1 MKFSIDPKIFTQ
13 YPNLKLGVVTAK
25 NINNAKRVST
35 IESLLRG
42 ASMQRKRE
50 FEKKPLEEDPR
61 ILKWHEAYSKFG
73 AKPSSYKC
81 SIEALIQRI
90 LEDKLIPHVNSLVD
104 LYNYFSLKHVIPVG
118 AEDIDKFFGDIALTT
133 ASGIESFRP
142 IGTVEIKNPKP
153 GEVIYKDRGGVI
165 CRRWNYRE
173 CERTKITDQTQNAMV
188 VMEDLNDIPIDKFEA
203 MLYELQDLIEKYIGG
218 DVAVYILNEGSNELD
233 LEIEGLKKADD
244 SKLSEKEKAYF
255 LAQKENMKKEKKT
268 TQVSARSTKKS
279 ARADTTPQG
288 GGSVPEPAAPKS
300 FSPDHLLFDDP
311 LSYKEKLKAVLK
323 EVISVKFPEEAETL
337 NVEYPKEDSH
347 GDYATSIA
355 LKIASKVKANPREVA
370 EELVKAIKKPD
381 FIEKMEIAGPGFINF
396 YLSDEA
402 LEENIKDILKKGDEY
417 GESKVGKKKTVI
429 VEYSQP
435 NIAKPLGVHHLLST
449 IIGQSLYEI
458 YKNRGFTT
466 ISINHIGDWGT
477 QFGKLIYAYKKWGD
491 KEAVEKDPIPELLK
505 LYVKYH
511 DEAERD
517 ETLDQKGRDEFKKL
531 EDGDEENRKLWK
543 WVVDVSMKDAQITY
557 DKLGGIT
564 FDFTLGESF
573 YEDKMQTVIDEGI
586 KKGIFTEGEN
596 GSLIVKFDDPN
607 MAPLVIRKSDGAT
620 LYSTRDLATYKYRLE
635 KWDPNKIL
643 YVVDVAQSLY
653 FKQLFATAKFLG
665 WDYTKGKHVEFGR
678 MQLPEGGMST
688 RKGNVI
694 LLNAVLDEAVKRA
707 EKIIEEKNP
716 TLENKEH
723 AAKAIGISAVKYNVL
738 SQNRTSDI
746 TFEWD
751 KMLSFESN
759 SAAYLQ
765 YTYARARSILRKV
778 KTLTD
783 AGIRGLS
790 PKKKRKAKQPEKE
803 QFSLFEA
810 IEHVKNGGDLS
821 KDILPDPEGVEEKEN
836 TLLRVL
842 SKFSEQI
849 AMSAEE
855 CKPNVIANYL
865 YDLAQKFNS
874 FYNVVPVAKADTEE
888 KFERRIEIVKAAS
901 QVLKNGLTLMQVEV
915 LEEM

>member
-1 MKFSIDPKIFTQ
+1 MKFSIDPKIFVQ
-13 YPNLKLGVVTAK
+13 YPNLKIGVITAK

-42 ASMQRKRE
+42 ASMQRKTE
-50 FEKKPLEEDPR
+50 FEKKSLEEDPR

-90 LEDKLIPHVNSLVD
+90 LEDKLISHINSLVD
-104 LYNYFSLKHVIPVG
+104 LYNYFSLKYVIPVG
-118 AEDIDKFFGDIALTT
+118 AEDIDKFFGDVFLTT

-142 IGTVEIKNPKP
+142 IGTIEIKNPKP

-173 CERTKITDQTQNAMV
+173 CERTKITDQTRNAIV
-188 VMEDLNDIPIDKFEA
+188 VMEDLNDIPIDKFEG
-203 MLYELQDLIEKYIGG
+203 MLYELQELIEKYIGG
-218 DVAVYILNEGSNELD
+218 DVAVYILNEGSNILD
-233 LEIEGLKKADD
+233 LEVEGLKKADD
-244 SKLSEKEKAYF
+244 SKISEKEKAYF
-255 LAQKENMKKEKKT
+255 LAQKETTKKEKKVQT
-268 TQVSARSTKKS
+268 AKVKKETKEQQKKS
-279 ARADTTPQG
+279 QEAHANA
-288 GGSVPEPAAPKS
+288 SSICAMSPES
-300 FSPDHLLFDDP
+300 LRFDDP
-311 LSYKEKLKAVLK
+311 SSYKEKLKSVLK
-323 EVISVKFPEEAETL
+323 EVVGIKFPEEAL
-337 NVEYPKEDSH
+337 SMKVEYPKEDAH
-347 GDYATSIA
+347 GDYASNIA
-355 LKIASKVKANPREVA
+355 LKIANKIKANPKEVA
-370 EELVKAIKKPD
+370 EELMKATKKPD
-381 FIEKMEIAGPGFINF
+381 FIEKMEVAGPGFINF

-402 LEENIKDILKKGDEY
+402 LDENITKILKEGDEY
-417 GESKVGKKKTVI
+417 GESKTGKKQTVI

-449 IIGQSLYEI
+449 IIGQCLYEI

-477 QFGKLIYAYKKWGD
+477 QFGKLIYAYKKWGN

-505 LYVKYH
+505 LYVKFH

-543 WVVDVSMKDAQITY
+543 WVVEVSMKDAQTTY

-573 YEDKMQTVIDEGI
+573 YEDKMQAVIDEGI

-596 GSLIVKFDDPN
+596 GALIVNFSDPN

-635 KWDPNKIL
+635 KWDPSKIL

-653 FKQLFATAKFLG
+653 FKQLFETAKLLN

-694 LLNAVLDEAVKRA
+694 LLNEVLDEAVKRA

-716 TLENKEH
+716 TLADKQK
-723 AAKAIGISAVKYNVL
+723 AARAIGISAVKYNVL

-765 YTYARARSILRKV
+765 YTYARAKSILRKA
-778 KTLTD
+778 KQLTD
-783 AGIRGLS
+783 AGLRGS
-790 PKKKRKAKQPEKE
+790 VPKKKRKAKQPEKE

-821 KDILPDPEGVEEKEN
+821 KDILPDPQGAEEKEN
-836 TLLRVL
+836 LLLRSL
-842 SKFSEQI
+842 SKFGEHV

-855 CKPNVIANYL
+855 CKPNLLANYL

-874 FYNVVPVAKADTEE
+874 FYNVVPVTKADTEE
-888 KFERRIEIVKAAS
+888 KFEARINIVKAAS
-901 QVLKNGLTLMQVEV
+901 QVLKNGLELMQVEV

>member
-1 MKFSIDPKIFTQ
+1 MKFTIDPKIFTQ
-13 YPNLKLGVVTAK
+13 YPNLKLGVITAK

-50 FEKKPLEEDPR
+50 FEKTSLEEDPR

-90 LEDKLIPHVNSLVD
+90 LEDKLIPHINSLVD
-104 LYNYFSLKHVIPVG
+104 LYNYFSLKYVIPVG
-118 AEDIDKFFGDIALTT
+118 AEDIDKFFGDVTLTT

-173 CERTKITDQTQNAMV
+173 CERTKITDQTRNAIV
-188 VMEDLNDIPIDKFEA
+188 VMEDLNDIPIDKFEG

-218 DVAVYILNEGSNELD
+218 DVAVYILNEGSNVLD
-233 LEIEGLKKADD
+233 LELEGLKKADD
-244 SKLSEKEKAYF
+244 SRISEKEKIYF
-255 LAQKENMKKEKKT
+255 MNQKEL
-268 TQVSARSTKKS
+268 TKKVKK
-279 ARADTTPQG
+279 A
-288 GGSVPEPAAPKS
+288 GSKAKAEVHEMQEEPSPSSQKSQPKS
-300 FSPDHLLFDDP
+300 FSAEPLLFDDP
-311 LSYKEKLKAVLK
+311 SSYKEKLKSILK
-323 EVISVKFPEEAETL
+323 EVISIKFPEEAEDL
-337 NVEYPKEDSH
+337 NVEYTKEDTH

-402 LEENIKDILKKGDEY
+402 LEENIKEILKKGDEY

-517 ETLDQKGRDEFKKL
+517 EALDQKGRDEFKKL

-573 YEDKMQTVIDEGI
+573 YEDKMQTIIDEGI

-635 KWDPNKIL
+635 KWDPSKIL

-716 TLENKEH
+716 TLADKQN
-723 AAKAIGISAVKYNVL
+723 AARAIGISAVKYNVL

-783 AGIRGLS
+783 AGIRGMA

-821 KDILPDPEGVEEKEN
+821 KDILPDPEGAEEKEN

-849 AMSAEE
+849 AMAAEE

-874 FYNVVPVAKADTEE
+874 FYNAVPVAKADTEE

>member
-13 YPNLKLGVVTAK
+13 YPNLKLGVITAK

-50 FEKKPLEEDPR
+50 FEKKPLEEDAR
-61 ILKWHEAYSKFG
+61 ILKWHEAYARFG

-90 LEDKLIPHVNSLVD
+90 LEDKLIPHINSLVD
-104 LYNYFSLKHVIPVG
+104 LYNYFSLKYVIPVG
-118 AEDIDKFFGDIALTT
+118 AEDIDKFFGDVALTT
-133 ASGIESFRP
+133 ASGTESFRP

-173 CERTKITDQTQNAMV
+173 CERTKITDQTQNAIV
-188 VMEDLNDIPIDKFEA
+188 VMEDLNDIPIDKFEG
-203 MLYELQDLIEKYIGG
+203 MLYELQELIEKYIGG
-218 DVAVYILNEGSNELD
+218 DVAVYILNEGSNILD
-233 LEIEGLKKADD
+233 LEIEGQKKADD
-244 SKLSEKEKAYF
+244 SRISEKEKAYF
-255 LAQKENMKKEKKT
+255 LAQKIQVKEDKKT
-268 TQVSARSTKKS
+268 QMAKAKKTVKEQTK
-279 ARADTTPQG
+279 PQKPTAVE
-288 GGSVPEPAAPKS
+288 S
-300 FSPDHLLFDDP
+300 LRFDDP
-311 LSYKEKLKAVLK
+311 SSYKEKLKSVLK
-323 EVISVKFPEEAETL
+323 EVVGIKFPEEADGL
-337 NVEYPKEDSH
+337 KVEYPKEDAH
-347 GDYATSIA
+347 GDYASNIA
-355 LKIASKVKANPREVA
+355 LKVANKIGANPREVA

-381 FIEKMEIAGPGFINF
+381 FIEKMEVAGPGFINF
-396 YLSDEA
+396 YLSEEA
-402 LEENIKDILKKGDEY
+402 LDENITKILREGDEY
-417 GESKVGKKKTVI
+417 GESKAGKKQTVI

-449 IIGQSLYEI
+449 IIGQCLYEI

-505 LYVKYH
+505 LYVKFH

-543 WVVDVSMKDAQITY
+543 WVVDVSMKDAQTTY

-573 YEDKMQTVIDEGI
+573 YEDKMQAVIDEGI
-586 KKGIFTEGEN
+586 KKGVFVEGEN
-596 GSLIVKFDDPN
+596 GALIVNFSDPN

-653 FKQLFATAKFLG
+653 FKQLFETAKMLD
-665 WDYTKGKHVEFGR
+665 WDSTKGRHVEFGR

-694 LLNAVLDEAVKRA
+694 LLNEVLDEAVKRA

-716 TLENKEH
+716 NLPDKTH
-723 AAKAIGISAVKYNVL
+723 AARAIGISAVKYNVL

-765 YTYARARSILRKV
+765 YTYARAKSILRKA
-778 KTLTD
+778 KQLTD
-783 AGIRGLS
+783 AGLRGS
-790 PKKKRKAKQPEKE
+790 APKKKRKAKQPEKE

-821 KDILPDPEGVEEKEN
+821 KDILPDPQGAEEKEN
-836 TLLRVL
+836 LLLRSL
-842 SKFSEQI
+842 SKFGEHTAI
-849 AMSAEE
+849 SAEE
-855 CKPNVIANYL
+855 CKPNVLANYL

-874 FYNVVPVAKADTEE
+874 FYNIVPVTKADTEE
-888 KFERRIEIVKAAS
+888 KFEARINIVKAAS
-901 QVLKNGLTLMQVEV
+901 QVLKNGLELLQVEV